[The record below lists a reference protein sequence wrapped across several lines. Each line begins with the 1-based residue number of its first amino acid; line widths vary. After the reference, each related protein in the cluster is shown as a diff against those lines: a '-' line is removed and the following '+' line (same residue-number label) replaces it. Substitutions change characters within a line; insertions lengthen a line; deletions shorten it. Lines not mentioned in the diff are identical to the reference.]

1 MYVDNIF
8 TGWPILR
15 FFFNVD
21 RSPAFR
27 ITTHPRVHSLL
38 LASYFPRT
46 RNRAAQSWRGWDRK
60 KIPEHPVWKV
70 KTAQFTDLPNIR
82 ARNVCVLLPGARAHG
97 PRPELAGSRL
107 RPGYL
112 HNYKYV
118 RYQCQLRKEGCF
130 QAALSHLDLT
140 HQVLHLFLAP
150 HLQPF

>member
-1 MYVDNIF
+1 MYIHFYWLAIF
-8 TGWPILR
+8 PERAIEQP
-15 FFFNVD
+15 
-21 RSPAFR
+21 SPDGGEIAKNFLN
-27 ITTHPRVHSLL
+27 TLC
-38 LASYFPRT
+38 
-46 RNRAAQSWRGWDRK
+46 
-60 KIPEHPVWKV
+60 EKV

-118 RYQCQLRKEGCF
+118 RFQCQLRKEGCF